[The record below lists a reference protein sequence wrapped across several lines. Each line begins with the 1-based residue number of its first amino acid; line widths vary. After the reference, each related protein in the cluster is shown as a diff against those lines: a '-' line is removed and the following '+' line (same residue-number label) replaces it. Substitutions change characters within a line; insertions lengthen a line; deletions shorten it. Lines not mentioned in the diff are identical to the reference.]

1 MSDTTDI
8 QTWMVFEVLAGQRD
22 TAEESLQSHVEK
34 LGDRDDLTIESADFD
49 DIKEVDNP
57 HEALDTGYSQ
67 VCEVEC
73 TVDTFSALIE
83 IVMNYGP
90 TMIDILGPDEIT
102 LDLTEAQESM
112 NLVAEMMQKFLQAG
126 AGGMMI
132 SRPED
137 QQEQ

>member
-1 MSDTTDI
+1 MTDSTGI

-22 TAEESLQSHVEK
+22 TAEESLASHIEK
-34 LGDRDDLTIESADFD
+34 LEELDAVSIDSKDFD
-49 DIKEVDNP
+49 ELKEVDDP
-57 HEALDTGYSQ
+57 HPSLETGYSQ

-73 TVDTFSALIE
+73 TVDEFSSLIE

-132 SRPED
+132 SSPED
-137 QQEQ
+137 QQ

>member
-1 MSDTTDI
+1 MTDDTGI

-22 TAEESLQSHVEK
+22 TAEESLADHIEK
-34 LGDRDDLTIESADFD
+34 LDDLETVTVESTDFD
-49 DIKEVDNP
+49 DIKEVDDP
-57 HEALDTGYSQ
+57 HPSLETGYSQ

-73 TVDTFSALIE
+73 TVDEFSSLIE

-90 TMIDILGPDEIT
+90 TMIDVLGPDEIT
-102 LDLTEAQESM
+102 LDLPQAQESL

-132 SRPED
+132 SRPEE
-137 QQEQ
+137 EQ